1 MILTDREKDVM
12 RLVARGYTNQ
22 EVCKKLCIEYST
34 MRSHLD
40 AAYKKMSRIK
50 NGKKI
55 KMTRVRAVLIYLG
68 LAKAED
74 FINE

>member
-1 MILTDREKDVM
+1 MILTDRENDVM

-22 EVCKKLCIEYST
+22 EICKKLYIAYST
-34 MRSHLD
+34 MKSHLD
-40 AAYKKMSRIK
+40 SLYKKLSVTK

-55 KMTRVRAVLIYLG
+55 KITRVRAVLIYLG

-74 FINE
+74 FING

>member
-1 MILTDREKDVM
+1 MMLTGREKDVM

-22 EVCKKLCIEYST
+22 EICDKLCIAYST
-34 MRSHLD
+34 LKSHIDL
-40 AAYKKMSRIK
+40 AYKKLSELR